1 MTRHQDALGVCQG
14 EERRRKMESSCAAAF
29 PGVAMKKNSFVTNGA
44 GWHCQIPSRYG
55 PVLVF

>member
-1 MTRHQDALGVCQG
+1 
-14 EERRRKMESSCAAAF
+14 MESSCAAAF